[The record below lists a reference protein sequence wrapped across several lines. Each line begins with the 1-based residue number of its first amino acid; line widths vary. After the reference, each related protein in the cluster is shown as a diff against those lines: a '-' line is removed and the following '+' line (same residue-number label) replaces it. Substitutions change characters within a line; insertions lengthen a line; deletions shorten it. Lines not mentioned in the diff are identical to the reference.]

1 MCGFTGKLCLGTPGG
16 VSLEVI
22 EKMTNIIQHRG
33 PDEIGVYIDDWVGL
47 GHARLSIIDLAGGA
61 QPIHN
66 EDKTLWIV
74 YSGEIFNYIELRD
87 ELLKKG
93 HTFYTSSDTE
103 VIVHLYEEKGPRCL
117 DMMNGQFAFAIW
129 DSKERKLFLAR
140 DRVGIRPLHYTIQR
154 DHLIFASEIKSIFM
168 DPSVPRV
175 IDPEAVNQVF
185 TFWTTLSGDTIF
197 EGIRELP
204 PGHYMTV
211 VNGQVSIR
219 QYWDIPFAGPGELL
233 DMPADRICEQIHELL
248 YDAARIRMRADVPVG
263 CYVSGGLDSSII
275 AALVVKHFNSAVR
288 TFGIRFQEARFDEGE
303 HQELIVSR
311 LKVDHTEIEATND
324 EIGASF
330 PDVLW
335 HCEKPL
341 LRTAPV
347 PMYLLSGAVR
357 KNGIKVVLTGEG
369 ADEIF
374 GGYNIFRE
382 AKARHFLARQPE
394 SQLRRLIFRKLYPY
408 IFKDSR
414 AGAMQQSFFAA
425 DLDKLGDPLSSH
437 MLRWHNTGRTRG
449 FLSEGVG
456 AAFDFEGSLERIRQS
471 LPPSFDTWD
480 PLLKAQY
487 LEIIIFMSN
496 YLLSCQGDRVAMA
509 HSVEIRMPF
518 LDFRL
523 IEFMGRVPPS
533 LKIFGMKEK
542 YILKK
547 TFSDLLPA
555 EILKRDKQPYRAP
568 ISQSL
573 FHPRSY
579 RRLSEYLSADSLKSS
594 SLFDLKKVRL
604 LETKIR
610 KQPNASEVDNMAL
623 AGILS
628 TQIIHD
634 RFIVRFAHDRVAVK
648 RPDVLYDYRTRK
660 QEGYSR
666 ARA

>member
-1 MCGFTGKLCLGTPGG
+1 MCGITGKLCLGTPGG
-16 VSLEVI
+16 VSLELI
-22 EKMTNIIQHRG
+22 EKMTDVIRHRG

-74 YSGEIFNYIELRD
+74 YNGEIFNYIELRD
-87 ELLKKG
+87 ELLQKG

-103 VIVHLYEEKGPRCL
+103 VIIHLYEEHGPRCL
-117 DMMNGQFAFAIW
+117 DKMNGQFAFALW
-129 DSKERKLFLAR
+129 DLKKRELFLAR

-154 DHLIFASEIKSIFM
+154 DHLIFASEIKSIFL
-168 DPSVPRV
+168 DRSVPRA

-185 TFWTTLSGDTIF
+185 TLWTTLPGDTIF

-211 VNGQVSIR
+211 ANGQVSIR
-219 QYWDIPFAGPGELL
+219 KYWDIPFAGPGEQL
-233 DMPADRICEQIHELL
+233 DLSADRIRERIRELIF
-248 YDAARIRMRADVPVG
+248 DATKIRMRADVTVG

-288 TFGIRFQEARFDEGE
+288 TFGIRFQESRFDEGE
-303 HQELIVSR
+303 HQKLIVSH
-311 LKVDHTEIEATND
+311 LNVDHTEIEATN
-324 EIGASF
+324 EAIGTSF

-341 LRTAPV
+341 LRTSPV
-347 PMYLLSGAVR
+347 PMYLLSGLVR
-357 KNGIKVVLTGEG
+357 RNGIKVVLTGEG

-382 AKARHFLARQPE
+382 TKVRHFLARQPE
-394 SQLRRLIFRKLYPY
+394 SQMRLLVFQKLYPY

-414 AGAMQQSFFAA
+414 AGAMQQSFFATN
-425 DLDKLGDPLSSH
+425 LDKLDDPLSSH
-437 MLRWHNTGRTRG
+437 MIRWQNTGRTRG
-449 FLSEGVG
+449 FLSEGVRT
-456 AAFDFEGSLERIRQS
+456 AFDLEGCLGRIRQA
-471 LPPSFDTWD
+471 LPASFDSWD
-480 PLLKAQY
+480 SLSKAQY
-487 LEIIIFMSN
+487 IEMAVFMSN
-496 YLLSCQGDRVAMA
+496 YLLSSQGDRVAMG
-509 HSVEIRMPF
+509 HSVEIRLPF

-523 IEFMGRVPPS
+523 IEFMSRVPPG
-533 LKIFGMKEK
+533 LKIFGLKEK

-547 TFSDLLPA
+547 AFSDLVPA
-555 EILKRDKQPYRAP
+555 PILKRDKHPYRAP

-579 RRLSEYLSADSLKSS
+579 PRLAEYLSADSLKRSG
-594 SLFDLKKVRL
+594 LFDAKKVGL

-610 KQPNASEVDNMAL
+610 KQANASEVDNMAL

-634 RFIVRFAHDRVAVK
+634 QFVARFASDRVAVK
-648 RPDVLYDYRTRK
+648 RLDVLYNYRTRN
-660 QEGYSR
+660 QEGC
-666 ARA
+666 ARTHA